1 MRRLV
6 DDKGELDDGELD
18 RALWNPVVAGGT
30 DADRAPMSIALIVVR
45 RRRNDPVDQAVRRR
59 RAKPLH
65 LRLQSNPGPHPP
77 PPGRCGSRREP
88 AFDRHDRWYV
98 RTQTKSANAS
108 EGLEDE

>member
-59 RAKPLH
+59 RAEA
-65 LRLQSNPGPHPP
+65 RPP
-77 PPGRCGSRREP
+77 PTAIEPWAASTATWEMRFTARTRLRPTRSVVRSHADEERE
-88 AFDRHDRWYV
+88 R
-98 RTQTKSANAS
+98 
-108 EGLEDE
+108 E